1 MRQFMYTISTM
12 MDEYIQTLSKSYSNL
27 IIDNAQAFYSK
38 PLENVITY
46 YSPRKFFGVA
56 DGGYLS
62 ISKRFD
68 RELAQKYSSPNAI
81 YLLRR
86 IDEGAQAGYADFRAN
101 EVRFSNAGLKIMS
114 KLTSSILSS
123 IDYEL
128 IKQKR
133 EENFNFIHSKLGG
146 VNKLK
151 LRTDKIHGPM
161 IYPLLVNKNGLRQFL
176 ISNNIFVA
184 QYWDNVS
191 SFCIEDSFEYEL
203 AENLIAIPIDQ
214 RYTISDMKYLIELLN
229 KGLNE

>member
-1 MRQFMYTISTM
+1 MF
-12 MDEYIQTLSKSYSNL
+12 
-27 IIDNAQAFYSK
+27 
-38 PLENVITY
+38 
-46 YSPRKFFGVA
+46 
-56 DGGYLS
+56 
-62 ISKRFD
+62 
-68 RELAQKYSSPNAI
+68 
-81 YLLRR
+81 
-86 IDEGAQAGYADFRAN
+86 
-101 EVRFSNAGLKIMS
+101 
-114 KLTSSILSS
+114 
-123 IDYEL
+123 
-128 IKQKR
+128 
-133 EENFNFIHSKLGG
+133 
-146 VNKLK
+146 LK